1 MAEEEATKQRLLRRA
16 IQDAEWQIQ
25 VRRKL
30 LKEWREQLRQMKRS

>member
-30 LKEWREQLRQMKRS
+30 LKEWREQLRQMKRI